1 MNSYLSSATA
11 FLVET
16 VFGIYMMLVLVRLLL
31 QLARADFYNP
41 VCQFIVKATNPPLKP
56 LRRVIPGLMGIDMAA
71 VVLLLAL
78 QMLKLFLIALAAG
91 MSLSFAGLL
100 VMSIGELIAMVLN
113 LYMIS
118 ILIQIVLSWV
128 GQGNYTPLTSLLY
141 TLNEPV
147 MQPARRILPP
157 MSGIDLSPILVFL
170 AIGLI
175 KILVVSPIIN
185 LGGSLA

>member
-1 MNSYLSSATA
+1 MSPYLSSAAA
-11 FLVET
+11 FVIET

-31 QLARADFYNP
+31 QLVRANFYNP

-56 LRRVIPGLMGIDMAA
+56 LRRIIPGFMGIDMAA

-78 QMLKLFLIALAAG
+78 QMLKLFLLALSAG
-91 MSLSFAGLL
+91 MSLSFAGLA
-100 VMSIGELIAMVLN
+100 VMSLGELIAMLLN
-113 LYMIS
+113 FYMIS

-128 GQGNYTPLTSLLY
+128 SQGGNNPLISLLY

-147 MQPARRILPP
+147 MRPARRILPT
-157 MSGIDLSPILVFL
+157 MSGIDFSPILIFL

-185 LGGSLA
+185 FGGSLA

>member
-1 MNSYLSSATA
+1 MSAYFSSAAA
-11 FLVET
+11 FVIET
-16 VFGIYMMLVLVRLLL
+16 LFGLYMMLVLVRLLL
-31 QLARADFYNP
+31 QLVRANFYNP

-56 LRRVIPGLMGIDMAA
+56 LRRVIPGFMGVDMAA

-78 QMLKLFLIALAAG
+78 QMLKLFLLALSAG
-91 MSLSFAGLL
+91 ASLSFASLA
-100 VMSIGELIAMVLN
+100 VMSLGELIAMLLN
-113 LYMIS
+113 FYMIS

-128 GQGNYTPLTSLLY
+128 GQGGNNPLISLLY
-141 TLNEPV
+141 ALNEPI
-147 MQPARRILPP
+147 MRPARRILPP

-170 AIGLI
+170 AIGVL